1 MVQRLRRRVRRRRP
15 LLMQTREGAL
25 EQALAEAIELA
36 EHGHPRACSCG
47 QCGDCVDNFYYWRA
61 LGRAKDVLR
70 GGG

>member
-1 MVQRLRRRVRRRRP
+1 
-15 LLMQTREGAL
+15 MQTREGAL